1 MATTDSRAEYVLQ
14 KQGQLESS
22 RTTFDAHWKEV
33 AERILPRQND
43 FQTTQ
48 NTEGAKRSEKIFDS
62 TAVLALDR
70 AASAIDSLVTPSSQF
85 YHRLDPED
93 EDLMED
99 LEVRTWLDDLNKA
112 IFRMRYKPQAN
123 FASQAHE
130 CYISLM
136 AFGTDTLFTED
147 VPGVGA
153 HYKSCPMSEIFL
165 AENQYGMVD
174 YLHRKFPL
182 TARAAKQKWGN
193 ELPEAILRAA
203 EKEPFRKFDFIHCV
217 KPNDEIDSKRKDYRG
232 MPITSYYVSVE
243 GKKFLS
249 EGGYR
254 VRPYSVGRHVTAPR
268 EVYGRSPAMQVLAD
282 IKMLNEME
290 KTIIRAAHKIV
301 DPPLLVYG
309 DGILTSF
316 NTRPNALNYGGVD
329 DQGRQMVVPLKTGS
343 NLPIAED
350 KAEQKRKMI
359 NDAFYVTLFQIL
371 VENPR
376 MTATEAMIRAQE
388 KGQLLAPTVG
398 RQQSE
403 WLGAVIDRDIDII
416 MASGMVRPPPEAL
429 LESGGG
435 IKVNYT
441 SPLSR
446 LRRAEDGVA
455 IMRTLEQVT
464 PLANVKPEILDN
476 FDTDVIARELSEI
489 NGAPPKIMR
498 SVGAILAMRGQ
509 REEAM
514 AQQAQIQ
521 QAEMAANAARN
532 GAKAAETIEGMGGLG
547 EIEDAA

>member
-1 MATTDSRAEYVLQ
+1 MTDSRAEYVLQ
-14 KQGQLESS
+14 KQSQLENS

-43 FQTTQ
+43 FQASQ
-48 NTEGAKRSEKIFDS
+48 QSEGAKRSEKIFDS

-93 EDLMED
+93 ENLMGD
-99 LEVRTWLDDLNKA
+99 KEVRMWLENLNKA
-112 IFRMRYKPQAN
+112 IFRMRYKPTAN

-136 AFGTDTLFTED
+136 AFGTDTMFTDD

-153 HYKSCPMSEIFL
+153 HYKSCPMSEIYI

-174 YLHRKFPL
+174 YVHRKFPL
-182 TARAAKQKWGN
+182 SARAALQKWGN
-193 ELPEAILRAA
+193 ALPEAILKAA
-203 EKEPFRKFDFIHCV
+203 DKEPFRKFDFIHCV
-217 KPNDEIDSKRKDYRG
+217 KPNEEIDSKRKDYRG
-232 MPITSYYVSVE
+232 MPVTSYYVALE
-243 GKKFLS
+243 GQTFLG

-290 KTIIRAAHKIV
+290 KTIMRAAHKIV
-301 DPPLLVYG
+301 DPPLLIYG

-316 NTRPNALNYGGVD
+316 NARPNALNYGGVD
-329 DQGRQMVVPLKTGS
+329 DQGRQLVVPLKTGS

-403 WLGAVIDRDIDII
+403 WLGAVIERDIDII
-416 MASGMVRPPPEAL
+416 MSNNVLPPPPDAL

-464 PLANVKPEILDN
+464 PLANARPEILDN
-476 FDTDVIARELSEI
+476 FDMDLIAVELSEI

-498 SVGAILAMRGQ
+498 SAEVVAAI
-509 REEAM
+509 REERNQA
-514 AQQAQIQ
+514 AQQQQQIE
-521 QAEMAANAARN
+521 QAELAANAARN
-532 GAKAAETIEGMGGLG
+532 GAVAAKTVGEMGGMGEMEG
-547 EIEDAA
+547 EAA

>member
-1 MATTDSRAEYVLQ
+1 MTDSRSEYVTH
-14 KQGQLESS
+14 KQGQLEAS
-22 RTTFDAHWKEV
+22 RSTFDAHWREV

-43 FQTTQ
+43 FQSSQ
-48 NTEGAKRSEKIFDS
+48 QTEGAKRSEKIFDS

-85 YHRLDPED
+85 YHRLNPED
-93 EDLMED
+93 EDLMENQ
-99 LEVRTWLDDLNKA
+99 EVRVWLDGLNRT

-123 FASQAHE
+123 FSSQAHE
-130 CYISLM
+130 CFISLM
-136 AFGTDTLFTED
+136 AFGTDTMFTD
-147 VPGVGA
+147 DMPGVGA
-153 HYKSCPMSEIFL
+153 HYKSCPMSEIYL
-165 AENQYGMVD
+165 AENQYGIVD

-182 TARAAKQKWGN
+182 SARAALQKWGN
-193 ELPEAILRAA
+193 KLPAAIVKAA
-203 EKEPFRKFDFIHCV
+203 DKEPFRKFDFIHCV
-217 KPNDEIDSKRKDYRG
+217 KPNEEMNSKRKDYRG
-232 MPITSYYVSVE
+232 MPITSYYVALE
-243 GKKFLS
+243 GRSFLG

-290 KTIIRAAHKIV
+290 KTIMRAAHKIV

-329 DQGRQMVVPLKTGS
+329 DQGRQLVVPLKTGS
-343 NLPIAED
+343 NLPIAEE

-403 WLGAVIDRDIDII
+403 WLGSVIDRDIDII
-416 MASGMVRPPPEAL
+416 MSNGMVPPPPDAL

-435 IKVNYT
+435 IKVDYT

-455 IMRTLEQVT
+455 IMRTLEQIT
-464 PLANVKPEILDN
+464 PLANVRPEVFDN
-476 FDTDVIARELSEI
+476 FDIDVIARELSEI
-489 NGAPPKIMR
+489 NGALSKIMR
-498 SVGAILAMRGQ
+498 SPEQVIAI
-509 REEAM
+509 REERQAAA
-514 AQQAQIQ
+514 AQQAQME
-521 QAEMAANAARN
+521 QAELAANAARN
-532 GAKAAETIEGMGGLG
+532 AAKAAETAGNIPGL
-547 EIEDAA
+547 EEEAA